1 MKTMP
6 AAVKRSRR
14 SRSKLSEPE
23 LSPKRQIPLKKKN
36 CAPAKGIDG
45 GEEKEN
51 ERKSDSDSDSEK
63 EQNNKRKKL
72 KVVNRG
78 VSENEIQCI
87 EPKLKCRA
95 SDGRFECL
103 LQDPQSQSRVGQNES
118 NSKRE
123 IESESESSNIII
135 MRVKRPRLVNVLSSK
150 LPPTKKK
157 QQKKEACVDFGGEYV
172 VGQGIANHRRT
183 CPEKGRSGEKE
194 EEEEEE
200 KVKEKVKEKK
210 KKLKVVDCRF
220 NENNESMSMSE
231 SNSKSESK
239 SESESESESAT
250 ESSNIKIITTPH
262 TNTILTE
269 LPPTKKKQISLKKK
283 EACVDCGGEYVVG
296 QGIANHRRNCPEKG
310 RSGGRKE
317 EEEDNIQGI
326 TKPAKPA
333 IRRLAR
339 KGGVKRIGGLMIY
352 EETDSDSD
360 SDSDIHS
367 DIYICSDSN
376 KEERLSNLAT
386 YVVECGG
393 TKEMLAE
400 WTIKIEIRKNPKKVR
415 ADYHFINKDGKRF
428 RSKPEVARFLKLLAP
443 NVKRAL
449 NSNSDSDEEGEYHPI
464 VGDKIAIHVPADP
477 PNPAGYYL
485 ARVNSL
491 KFVPK
496 GWSISVKWDDC
507 GAIETLLNPKWREL
521 ETGSDDD
528 TTTTTTNN
536 STIKKATTKK
546 KSPKPK
552 PKPKPKQPQLPTLK
566 LATLPPALEDL
577 GDGKCPPV
585 TSLDPNF
592 IPSILNGG
600 YFGFGSTALAAQKGL
615 TDPGW
620 SMFFH
625 KLTPQIFY
633 DVAAVT
639 PGDDRRFFFS
649 AITRARE
656 VMEVIAG
663 RAVAITLR

>member
-269 LPPTKKKQISLKKK
+269 LPPTKKKQQKK

>member
-135 MRVKRPRLVNVLSSK
+135 MRVKRPRLVNALSSK

-200 KVKEKVKEKK
+200 KVKEKVKEKM

-283 EACVDCGGEYVVG
+283 KECVDCGGEYVVG

-352 EETDSDSD
+352 EETDSD

-449 NSNSDSDEEGEYHPI
+449 NSNSDSDEEGEYRPI